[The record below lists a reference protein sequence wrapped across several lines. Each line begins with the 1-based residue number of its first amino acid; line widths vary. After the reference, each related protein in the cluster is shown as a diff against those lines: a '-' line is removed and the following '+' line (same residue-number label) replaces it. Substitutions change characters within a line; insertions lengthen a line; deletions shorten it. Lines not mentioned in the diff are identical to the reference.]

1 MPDNRLPQVMAA
13 AEKVLLEGLS
23 DDQVLEFA
31 EEYSKV
37 VQSFVESGEMLPESE
52 SASVLAVHKNVIGCV
67 EAASG
72 RSFGCGQRRTAVK
85 AYLAAFGLRFGE
97 GRS

>member
-1 MPDNRLPQVMAA
+1 
-13 AEKVLLEGLS
+13 
-23 DDQVLEFA
+23 
-31 EEYSKV
+31 
-37 VQSFVESGEMLPESE
+37 MLPESE